1 MIHITE
7 PKKCCGCNACVQ
19 ACPKHCIRMQEDS
32 EGFLYPFVDRESCID
47 CGLCERVCPV
57 INQNEPQKPVVTLAA
72 VNSDESVRLASSSGG
87 IFTLLAERTID
98 NGGVVF
104 GAAFDE
110 NWDVKHL
117 CIDSKSELPKL
128 RGSKY
133 VQSIIGNCYKE
144 AKAYLSAGKE
154 VLFSGTPCQIAG
166 LKRFLH
172 KEYKNLKTVD
182 VVCHGAPSP
191 MVWRMYLDEVS
202 SMYNIAQITDIKFR
216 DKTEG
221 WKNFSLSIKYKDKE
235 GAEKTFRETLN
246 ENVFMRCFLSNLC
259 LRPSCYA
266 CPARNGKSGSDITL
280 ADLWGAE
287 NICPESDDDKGVS
300 LVLLRNKDFTLPG
313 FEKKEIEYSKAVM
326 YNHSIESDVTLPNKR
341 NRFFRLLHSD
351 GILKATVK
359 CTTKSRFEVLI
370 EKIIWNIKN
379 RILK

>member
-1 MIHITE
+1 MISITN
-7 PKKCCGCNACVQ
+7 PKMCCGCSACAQ
-19 ACPKHCIRMQEDS
+19 ICPKQCISLKEDK
-32 EGFLYPFVDRESCID
+32 EGFLYPAVDNSSCID
-47 CGLCERVCPV
+47 CGLCEKTCPV
-57 INQNEPQKPVVTLAA
+57 INQNEPKKPVVTLAA

-110 NWDVKHL
+110 NWNVKHI
-117 CIDSKSELPKL
+117 CIDRKSELPKL

-144 AKAYLSAGKE
+144 AKTYLDTGKE
-154 VLFSGTPCQIAG
+154 VLFSGTPCQITG
-166 LKRFLH
+166 LKKFIR
-172 KEYKNLKTVD
+172 KDYKNLKTVD
-182 VVCHGAPSP
+182 VVCHGTPSP
-191 MVWRMYLDEVS
+191 KVWRKYLEEVS
-202 SMYNIAQITDIKFR
+202 LEHNIEKITDIQFR

-246 ENVFMRCFLSNLC
+246 ENIFMRCFLSNLC

-300 LVLLRNKDFTLPG
+300 LVLLRNKEFSLTG

-326 YNHSIESDVTLPNKR
+326 YNPSIESDVALPDKR
-341 NRFFRLLHSD
+341 DRFFRLLHSD
-351 GILKATVK
+351 GIHKATVN
-359 CTTKSRFEVLI
+359 CTTKSRFEVLF

>member
-7 PKKCCGCNACVQ
+7 PKNCCGCNACVQ

-32 EGFLYPFVDRESCID
+32 EGFPYPFVDRELCIN
-47 CGLCERVCPV
+47 CGLCERACPV
-57 INQNEPQKPVVTLAA
+57 INQNEPQKPIVTLAA
-72 VNSDESVRLASSSGG
+72 VNSDERVRLASSSGG

-104 GAAFDE
+104 GAAFDK
-110 NWDVKHL
+110 NWDVRHI
-117 CIDSKSELPKL
+117 CIENKSELRKV

-133 VQSIIGNCYKE
+133 VQSIIGNCYKQ
-144 AKAYLSAGKE
+144 AKTHLDTGLE

-166 LKRFLH
+166 LKRFLR
-172 KEYKNLKTVD
+172 KDYMNLKTMD
-182 VVCHGAPSP
+182 VVCHGTPSP
-191 MVWRMYLDEVS
+191 LVWRKYLDEVS
-202 SMYNIAQITDIKFR
+202 SMYNIAQITDIQFR

-235 GAEKTFRETLN
+235 GVEKTFRETLN
-246 ENVFMRCFLSNLC
+246 ENIFMKCFLSNLC

-266 CPARNGKSGSDITL
+266 CPTRNGKSGSDITL

-287 NICPESDDDKGVS
+287 NICPEVDDDKGIS

-313 FEKKEIEYSKAVM
+313 FVKKDIEFSKAVM

-341 NRFFRLLHSD
+341 DRFFRLLHSD
-351 GILKATVK
+351 EILKATVK

>member
-1 MIHITE
+1 M
-7 PKKCCGCNACVQ
+7 K
-19 ACPKHCIRMQEDS
+19 EDK
-32 EGFLYPFVDRESCID
+32 EGFLYPAVDNSSCID

-57 INQNEPQKPVVTLAA
+57 INQNEPKKPIVTLAA
-72 VNSDESVRLASSSGG
+72 VNSDKSVRLASSSGG

-110 NWDVKHL
+110 NWDVRHICVDNK
-117 CIDSKSELPKL
+117 CELPKL

-144 AKAYLSAGKE
+144 AKRHLSAGME

-166 LKRFLH
+166 LKRFLQ
-172 KEYKNLKTVD
+172 KDYENLKTVD
-182 VVCHGAPSP
+182 VVCHGTPSP
-191 MVWRMYLDEVS
+191 LAWRKYLDEVS
-202 SMYNIAQITDIKFR
+202 SKYNIVQITDIQFR

-221 WKNFSLSIKYKDKE
+221 WKNFSLLIKYKDKE
-235 GAEKTFRETLN
+235 GVEKTFRETLN
-246 ENVFMRCFLSNLC
+246 ENIFMRCFLSNLC
-259 LRPSCYA
+259 LRPSCYS

-287 NICPESDDDKGVS
+287 NICPGLDDDKGVS
-300 LVLLRNKDFTLPG
+300 LVLLRNKEFSLPG
-313 FEKKEIEYSKAVM
+313 FVKKEIEYSKAVM

-341 NRFFRLLHSD
+341 DRFFRLLHRG

-379 RILK
+379 RVLK

>member
-1 MIHITE
+1 MISITY
-7 PKKCCGCNACVQ
+7 PKECCGCGACAQ
-19 ACPKHCIRMQEDS
+19 ICPKQCISLKEDK
-32 EGFLYPFVDRESCID
+32 EGFLYPTVDNSSCID

-57 INQNEPQKPVVTLAA
+57 INQNKPKKPIVTLAA
-72 VNSDESVRLASSSGG
+72 VNSDESVRHASSSGG

-110 NWDVKHL
+110 NWDVKHI

-133 VQSIIGNCYKE
+133 VQSIIGNCYKH
-144 AKAYLSAGKE
+144 AKTHLDTGQE

-166 LKRFLH
+166 LKRFLRKDYH
-172 KEYKNLKTVD
+172 NLKTMD
-182 VVCHGAPSP
+182 IVCHGTPSP
-191 MVWRMYLDEVS
+191 LVWRKYLDEVS
-202 SMYNIAQITDIKFR
+202 SMYNIAQITDIQFR

-221 WKNFSLSIKYKDKE
+221 WKNYSLLIKYKDKE

-246 ENVFMRCFLSNLC
+246 ENIFMRCFLSNLS

-287 NICPESDDDKGVS
+287 NICPELYDDNGVS
-300 LVLLRNKDFTLPG
+300 LVLLRNKDFALQG

-326 YNHSIESDVTLPNKR
+326 HNPSIESDVALLDKR
-341 NRFFRLLHSD
+341 DRFFRLLQRA
-351 GILKATVK
+351 GIHKATVK
-359 CTTKSRFEVLI
+359 CTTKSRFEVLT

>member
-7 PKKCCGCNACVQ
+7 PPNCCGCNACVQ

-57 INQNEPQKPVVTLAA
+57 INQNKPKKPVVTLAA
-72 VNSDESVRLASSSGG
+72 VNSDKSVRLASSSGG

-110 NWDVKHL
+110 NWDVKHI

-144 AKAYLSAGKE
+144 AKTHLSAGKE

-166 LKRFLH
+166 LKKFLH

-266 CPARNGKSGSDITL
+266 CPARDGKSGSDITL

-300 LVLLRNKDFTLPG
+300 LILLRNKEFSLPG
-313 FEKKEIEYSKAVM
+313 FVKKEIEYSKAVM
-326 YNHSIESDVTLPNKR
+326 YNPSIESDVALPDKR
-341 NRFFRLLHSD
+341 DRFFRLLHRG

-379 RILK
+379 RVLK

>member
-1 MIHITE
+1 M
-7 PKKCCGCNACVQ
+7 CCGCSACAQ
-19 ACPKHCIRMQEDS
+19 ICPKQCISLKEDK
-32 EGFLYPFVDRESCID
+32 EGFLYPAVDNSSCID
-47 CGLCERVCPV
+47 CGLCEKTCPV
-57 INQNEPQKPVVTLAA
+57 INQNEPKKPVVTLAA

-110 NWDVKHL
+110 NWNVKHI
-117 CIDSKSELPKL
+117 CIDRKSELPKL

-144 AKAYLSAGKE
+144 AKTYLDTGKE
-154 VLFSGTPCQIAG
+154 VLFSGTPCQITG
-166 LKRFLH
+166 LKKFIR
-172 KEYKNLKTVD
+172 KDYKNLKTVD
-182 VVCHGAPSP
+182 VVCHGTPSP
-191 MVWRMYLDEVS
+191 KVWRKYLEEVS
-202 SMYNIAQITDIKFR
+202 LEHNIEKITDIQFR

-246 ENVFMRCFLSNLC
+246 ENIFMRCFLSNLC

-300 LVLLRNKDFTLPG
+300 LVLLRNKEFSLTG

-326 YNHSIESDVTLPNKR
+326 YNPSIESDVALPDKR
-341 NRFFRLLHSD
+341 DRFFRLLHSD
-351 GILKATVK
+351 GIHKATVN
-359 CTTKSRFEVLI
+359 CTTKSRFEVLF

>member
-1 MIHITE
+1 MIHIKE
-7 PKKCCGCNACVQ
+7 PKNCCGCNACVQ

-72 VNSDESVRLASSSGG
+72 VNSDKSVRIASSSGG

-104 GAAFDE
+104 GATFDE
-110 NWDVKHL
+110 NWDVKHI

-144 AKAYLSAGKE
+144 AKRHLSAGKE

-266 CPARNGKSGSDITL
+266 CPARNGKSGSAITL

-287 NICPESDDDKGVS
+287 NICPGLDDDKGVS
-300 LVLLRNKDFTLPG
+300 LVLLRNKEFSLPG

-341 NRFFRLLHSD
+341 DRFFRLLHSA
-351 GILKATVK
+351 GIHKATVK

-379 RILK
+379 RVLK

>member
-7 PKKCCGCNACVQ
+7 PKNCCGCNACVQ

-57 INQNEPQKPVVTLAA
+57 INQNKPKKPVVTLAA
-72 VNSDESVRLASSSGG
+72 VNSDKSVRLASSSGG

-110 NWDVKHL
+110 NWDVKHI

-144 AKAYLSAGKE
+144 AKTHLSAGKE

-166 LKRFLH
+166 LKKFLH

-191 MVWRMYLDEVS
+191 LVWRKYLDEVS
-202 SMYNIAQITDIKFR
+202 SMYNIAQIKDIQFR

-221 WKNFSLSIKYKDKE
+221 WKNFSLLIKYKDKE
-235 GAEKTFRETLN
+235 GVEKTFRETLN
-246 ENVFMRCFLSNLC
+246 ENIFMRCFLSNLC

-266 CPARNGKSGSDITL
+266 CPARDGKSGSDITL

-300 LVLLRNKDFTLPG
+300 LILLRNKEFSLPG

-326 YNHSIESDVTLPNKR
+326 YNPSIESDVALPDKR
-341 NRFFRLLHSD
+341 DRFFRLLHSD
-351 GILKATVK
+351 GIHKATVK

-379 RILK
+379 RVLK

>member
-1 MIHITE
+1 MISISN
-7 PKKCCGCNACVQ
+7 KKNCCGCNACVQ
-19 ACPKHCIRMQEDS
+19 ACPKHCIKMQEDS
-32 EGFLYPFVDRESCID
+32 EGFQYPFVDRESCID

-104 GAAFDE
+104 GATFDE
-110 NWDVKHL
+110 NWDVKHIY
-117 CIDSKSELPKL
+117 IDSKSELPKL

-133 VQSIIGNCYKE
+133 VQSTIGNCYKE
-144 AKAYLSAGKE
+144 AKTHLSAGKE

-166 LKRFLH
+166 LKRFLRKDYH
-172 KEYKNLKTVD
+172 NLKTMD
-182 VVCHGAPSP
+182 VVCHGTPSP
-191 MVWRMYLDEVS
+191 LVWRMYLDEVS
-202 SMYNIAQITDIKFR
+202 SMYNIAQITDIQFR

-221 WKNFSLSIKYKDKE
+221 WKNFSLLIKYKNKE
-235 GAEKTFRETLN
+235 GVEKTFRETLN
-246 ENVFMRCFLSNLC
+246 ENIFMRCFLSNLC

-287 NICPESDDDKGVS
+287 NICPGLDDDKGVS
-300 LVLLRNKDFTLPG
+300 LVLLRNKEFSLPG
-313 FEKKEIEYSKAVM
+313 FVKKEIEYSKAVM
-326 YNHSIESDVTLPNKR
+326 YNPSIESDVALPDKR
-341 NRFFRLLHSD
+341 DRFFRLLHSD
-351 GILKATVK
+351 GIHKATVK

-379 RILK
+379 RVLK

>member
-1 MIHITE
+1 MISITNSKE
-7 PKKCCGCNACVQ
+7 CCGCSACAQ
-19 ACPKHCIRMQEDS
+19 ICPKQCISLKEDK
-32 EGFLYPFVDRESCID
+32 EGFLYPAVDNSSCID

-72 VNSDESVRLASSSGG
+72 ANSDESVRLASSSGG

-110 NWDVKHL
+110 NWDVKHI

-133 VQSIIGNCYKE
+133 VQSIIGSCYKE

-166 LKRFLH
+166 LKKFLR
-172 KEYKNLKTVD
+172 KDYMNLKTMD
-182 VVCHGAPSP
+182 VVCHGTPSP
-191 MVWRMYLDEVS
+191 LVWRKYLDEVS
-202 SMYNIAQITDIKFR
+202 SLYNIAQITDIQFR

-246 ENVFMRCFLSNLC
+246 ENVFMSCFLSNLC

-266 CPARNGKSGSDITL
+266 CPARDGKSGSDITL
-280 ADLWGAE
+280 ADLWGTE
-287 NICPESDDDKGVS
+287 NICPELDDDKGVS

-326 YNHSIESDVTLPNKR
+326 YNPSIESDVALPDKR
-341 NRFFRLLHSD
+341 DRFFRLLHSD
-351 GILKATVK
+351 GIHKATVK
-359 CTTKSRFEVLI
+359 YTTRSKFEVLI

>member
-246 ENVFMRCFLSNLC
+246 ENIFMRCFLSNLC

-287 NICPESDDDKGVS
+287 NICPGLDDDKGVS

-326 YNHSIESDVTLPNKR
+326 YNPSIESDVTLPNKR
-341 NRFFRLLHSD
+341 DRFFRLLHSD
-351 GILKATVK
+351 GIHKATVK
-359 CTTKSRFEVLI
+359 CTTKSRLEVLI

>member
-1 MIHITE
+1 MISITN
-7 PKKCCGCNACVQ
+7 PKECCGCGACAQ
-19 ACPKHCIRMQEDS
+19 ICPKQCISLKEDK
-32 EGFLYPFVDRESCID
+32 EGFICPAVDNSSCID

-57 INQNEPQKPVVTLAA
+57 INQNESKKPIATLAA
-72 VNSDESVRLASSSGG
+72 LNCDESVRLASSSGG

-110 NWDVKHL
+110 NWNVKHI

-166 LKRFLH
+166 LKKFLR
-172 KEYKNLKTVD
+172 KDYMNLKTMD
-182 VVCHGAPSP
+182 VVCHGTPSP
-191 MVWRMYLDEVS
+191 LVWRKYLDEVS
-202 SMYNIAQITDIKFR
+202 SMYNIAQITDIQFR

-246 ENVFMRCFLSNLC
+246 ENVFMICFLSNLS

-266 CPARNGKSGSDITL
+266 CPARDGKSGSDITL

-326 YNHSIESDVTLPNKR
+326 YNPSIESNVALPDR
-341 NRFFRLLHSD
+341 RDRFFKLLQRA
-351 GILKATVK
+351 GIHEATVK

>member
-7 PKKCCGCNACVQ
+7 PKNCCGCGACAQ
-19 ACPKHCIRMQEDS
+19 ICPKQCISLKEDK
-32 EGFLYPFVDRESCID
+32 EGFLYPAVDNSSCID

-72 VNSDESVRLASSSGG
+72 ANSDESVRLASSSGG
-87 IFTLLAERTID
+87 IFTLLAEKTID

-110 NWDVKHL
+110 NWDVKHI
-117 CIDSKSELPKL
+117 CIDSKRELPKL

-191 MVWRMYLDEVS
+191 MVWRMYLDEVN

-246 ENVFMRCFLSNLC
+246 ENVFMRCFLSNLS

-300 LVLLRNKDFTLPG
+300 LVLLRNKEFSLPG

-326 YNHSIESDVTLPNKR
+326 YNPSIESDVALPDKR
-341 NRFFRLLHSD
+341 DRFFRLSD
-351 GILKATVK
+351 RVGIHKATVK

>member
-7 PKKCCGCNACVQ
+7 PKNCCGCNACVQ

>member
-7 PKKCCGCNACVQ
+7 PKNCCGCNACVQ

-110 NWDVKHL
+110 NWDVKHI

-133 VQSIIGNCYKE
+133 VQSTIGNCYKE
-144 AKAYLSAGKE
+144 AKRHLSAGKE

-259 LRPSCYA
+259 LRSSCYA

-287 NICPESDDDKGVS
+287 NICPGLDDDKGVS
-300 LVLLRNKDFTLPG
+300 LVLLRNKEFSLPG

-326 YNHSIESDVTLPNKR
+326 YNPSIESDVTLPNKR
-341 NRFFRLLHSD
+341 DRFFRLLHSD
-351 GILKATVK
+351 GIHKATVK

-379 RILK
+379 RVLK

>member
-7 PKKCCGCNACVQ
+7 PKNCCGCNACVQ

-72 VNSDESVRLASSSGG
+72 INSDESVRLASSSGG

-110 NWDVKHL
+110 NWDVKHI

-133 VQSIIGNCYKE
+133 VQSTIGNCYKE
-144 AKAYLSAGKE
+144 AKTHLSAGKE
-154 VLFSGTPCQIAG
+154 VLFTGTPCQIAS
-166 LKRFLH
+166 LKKFLR
-172 KEYKNLKTVD
+172 KDYKNLKTMD
-182 VVCHGAPSP
+182 IVCHGTPSP
-191 MVWRMYLDEVS
+191 LVWRKYLDEVS
-202 SMYNIAQITDIKFR
+202 SMYNIAQITDIQFR

-235 GAEKTFRETLN
+235 GVEKTFRETLN
-246 ENVFMRCFLSNLC
+246 ENIFMRCFLSNLC

-287 NICPESDDDKGVS
+287 NISPESDDDKGVS

-313 FEKKEIEYSKAVM
+313 FVKKEIEYSKAVM
-326 YNHSIESDVTLPNKR
+326 YNPSIESDVTLPDKR
-341 NRFFRLLHSD
+341 DRFFRLLHSD
-351 GILKATVK
+351 GIHKATVK

>member
-7 PKKCCGCNACVQ
+7 PKNCCGCNACVQ

-32 EGFLYPFVDRESCID
+32 EGFPYPFVDREICIN
-47 CGLCERVCPV
+47 CGLCERACPI
-57 INQNEPQKPVVTLAA
+57 INQNEPQKPIVTLAA
-72 VNSDESVRLASSSGG
+72 VNSDERVRLASSSGG

-104 GAAFDE
+104 GAAFDK
-110 NWDVKHL
+110 NWDVRHI
-117 CIDSKSELPKL
+117 CIENKSELRKV

-133 VQSIIGNCYKE
+133 VQSIIGNCYKQ
-144 AKAYLSAGKE
+144 AKTYLDTGLE

-166 LKRFLH
+166 LKRFLR
-172 KEYKNLKTVD
+172 KDYMNLKTMD
-182 VVCHGAPSP
+182 VVCHGTPSP
-191 MVWRMYLDEVS
+191 MVWKMYLDEVRLKYDIS
-202 SMYNIAQITDIKFR
+202 QIIDIQFR

-221 WKNFSLSIKYKDKE
+221 WNNYSLSIKYKDKDDK
-235 GAEKTFRETLN
+235 EKVFRETLN
-246 ENVFMRCFLSNLC
+246 ENIFMKCFLSNLC

-266 CPARNGKSGSDITL
+266 CPTRNGKSGSDITL

-287 NICPESDDDKGVS
+287 NICPEVDDDKGVS

-313 FEKKEIEYSKAVM
+313 FVKKEIELSKAVM
-326 YNHSIESDVTLPNKR
+326 YNPSIESDVTLPDKR
-341 NRFFRLLHSD
+341 DRFFRLLHSD
-351 GILKATVK
+351 GIHKATVK
-359 CTTKSRFEVLI
+359 CTTKSRFKVLI

>member
-7 PKKCCGCNACVQ
+7 PKNCCGCNACVQ
-19 ACPKHCIRMQEDS
+19 ACPKHSIRMQEDS

-110 NWDVKHL
+110 NWDVKHI
-117 CIDSKSELPKL
+117 CIDSKSELTKL

-133 VQSIIGNCYKE
+133 VQSTIGNCYKE
-144 AKAYLSAGKE
+144 AKTHLSAGKE

-172 KEYKNLKTVD
+172 KEYKNLKTMD
-182 VVCHGAPSP
+182 VVCHGTPSP
-191 MVWRMYLDEVS
+191 KVWRKYLNEVS
-202 SMYNIAQITDIKFR
+202 SMYNIAQITDIQFR

-221 WKNFSLSIKYKDKE
+221 WKNFSISIKYKDKE

-266 CPARNGKSGSDITL
+266 CPERNGKSGSEITL

-287 NICPESDDDKGVS
+287 NICPGLDDDKGVS
-300 LVLLRNKDFTLPG
+300 LVLLRNKEFSLPG
-313 FEKKEIEYSKAVM
+313 FVKKEIEYSKAVM
-326 YNHSIESDVTLPNKR
+326 YNPSIESDVALPDKR

-351 GILKATVK
+351 GIHKATVK

>member
-19 ACPKHCIRMQEDS
+19 ACPKHCIRMQEDC

-110 NWDVKHL
+110 NWDVKHI

-133 VQSIIGNCYKE
+133 AQSIIGNCYKE
-144 AKAYLSAGKE
+144 AKRHLSAGKE

-326 YNHSIESDVTLPNKR
+326 YNPSIESDIALPDKR
-341 NRFFRLLHSD
+341 DRFFRLLHSD
-351 GILKATVK
+351 GIHKATVK

>member
-1 MIHITE
+1 
-7 PKKCCGCNACVQ
+7 
-19 ACPKHCIRMQEDS
+19 MQEDS
-32 EGFLYPFVDRESCID
+32 EGFQYPFVDRESCID

-104 GAAFDE
+104 GATFDE
-110 NWDVKHL
+110 NWDVKHIY
-117 CIDSKSELPKL
+117 IDSKSELPKL

-133 VQSIIGNCYKE
+133 VQSTIGNCYKE
-144 AKAYLSAGKE
+144 AKTHLSAGKE

-166 LKRFLH
+166 LKRFLRKDYH
-172 KEYKNLKTVD
+172 NLKTMD
-182 VVCHGAPSP
+182 VVCHGTPSP
-191 MVWRMYLDEVS
+191 LVWRMYLDEVS
-202 SMYNIAQITDIKFR
+202 SMYNIAQITDIQFR

-221 WKNFSLSIKYKDKE
+221 WKNFSLLIKYKNKE
-235 GAEKTFRETLN
+235 GVEKTFRETLN
-246 ENVFMRCFLSNLC
+246 ENIFMRCFLSNLC

-287 NICPESDDDKGVS
+287 NICPGLDDDKGVS
-300 LVLLRNKDFTLPG
+300 LVLLRNKEFSLPG
-313 FEKKEIEYSKAVM
+313 FVKKEIEYSKAVM
-326 YNHSIESDVTLPNKR
+326 YNPSIESDVALPDKR
-341 NRFFRLLHSD
+341 DRFFRLLHSD
-351 GILKATVK
+351 GIHKATVK

-379 RILK
+379 RVLK

>member
-7 PKKCCGCNACVQ
+7 PKNCCGCNACVQ
-19 ACPKHCIRMQEDS
+19 ACPKHCIKMQEDS
-32 EGFLYPFVDRESCID
+32 EGFLYPVVDRESCID

-110 NWDVKHL
+110 NWDVKHI

-133 VQSIIGNCYKE
+133 VQSTIGNCYKE
-144 AKAYLSAGKE
+144 AITHLSAGKE

-221 WKNFSLSIKYKDKE
+221 WKNFSLSIKYKDKG

-266 CPARNGKSGSDITL
+266 CPVRNGKSGSDITL

-287 NICPESDDDKGVS
+287 NICPGLDDDKGVS
-300 LVLLRNKDFTLPG
+300 LVLLRNKEFSLPG
-313 FEKKEIEYSKAVM
+313 FEKKDIEYSKAVM

-341 NRFFRLLHSD
+341 DRFFRLLHSD
-351 GILKATVK
+351 GIHKATVK

-379 RILK
+379 RVLK

>member
-7 PKKCCGCNACVQ
+7 PKNCCGCNACVQ

-47 CGLCERVCPV
+47 CGLCEKTCPV

-110 NWDVKHL
+110 NWDVKHI
-117 CIDSKSELPKL
+117 CVDSKSELQKL

-144 AKAYLSAGKE
+144 AKTHLSAGKE

-182 VVCHGAPSP
+182 IVCHGAPSP

-221 WKNFSLSIKYKDKE
+221 WKNFSLSIKYKDKD
-235 GAEKTFRETLN
+235 GVEKTFRETLN
-246 ENVFMRCFLSNLC
+246 ENIFMSCFLSNLC

-287 NICPESDDDKGVS
+287 NISPESDDDKGVS

-313 FEKKEIEYSKAVM
+313 FVKKEIEFSKAVM
-326 YNHSIESDVTLPNKR
+326 YNPSIESDVALPDKR

-351 GILKATVK
+351 GIHKATVK

-379 RILK
+379 RVLK

>member
-1 MIHITE
+1 MISITNPKECCSCGACAHI
-7 PKKCCGCNACVQ
+7 
-19 ACPKHCIRMQEDS
+19 CPKQCISLKEDK
-32 EGFLYPFVDRESCID
+32 EGFLYPAVDNSSCID

-57 INQNEPQKPVVTLAA
+57 INQNEPQKPIVTLAA

-87 IFTLLAERTID
+87 IFTLLAEKTID

-110 NWDVKHL
+110 NWDVKHI

-144 AKAYLSAGKE
+144 AKTYLDTGKE

-166 LKRFLH
+166 LKKFLR
-172 KEYKNLKTVD
+172 KDYKNLKTMD
-182 VVCHGAPSP
+182 IVCHGTPSP
-191 MVWRMYLDEVS
+191 LVWRKYLDEVS
-202 SMYNIAQITDIKFR
+202 SMYNIAQITDIQFR
-216 DKTEG
+216 NKAKG
-221 WKNFSLSIKYKDKE
+221 WKSYSISISYNDKC
-235 GAEKTFRETLN
+235 GNKRTFN
-246 ENVFMRCFLSNLC
+246 EVFTQNIFMRCFLSNLC

-326 YNHSIESDVTLPNKR
+326 YNPSIESDIALPDKR
-341 NRFFRLLHSD
+341 DRFFRLLHSD
-351 GILKATVK
+351 GIHEATVK

>member
-7 PKKCCGCNACVQ
+7 PKNCCGCNACVQ

-104 GAAFDE
+104 GTAFDE
-110 NWDVKHL
+110 NWDVKHI

-144 AKAYLSAGKE
+144 AKTYLDAGKE

-166 LKRFLH
+166 LKRFLRKDYH
-172 KEYKNLKTVD
+172 NLKTMD
-182 VVCHGAPSP
+182 VVCHGTPSP
-191 MVWRMYLDEVS
+191 LVWRKYLDEVS

-216 DKTEG
+216 DKTDG

-235 GAEKTFRETLN
+235 GAEKTFRKTLN
-246 ENVFMRCFLSNLC
+246 ENVFMRCFLSNMC

-266 CPARNGKSGSDITL
+266 CPARDGKSGSDITL

-326 YNHSIESDVTLPNKR
+326 YNPSIESDVTLPNKR
-341 NRFFRLLHSD
+341 DKFFRLLHRS

-359 CTTKSRFEVLI
+359 CTTKSKFEVLT

>member
-1 MIHITE
+1 MISITN
-7 PKKCCGCNACVQ
+7 PKECCGCGACAQ
-19 ACPKHCIRMQEDS
+19 ICPKQCISLKEDK
-32 EGFLYPFVDRESCID
+32 EGFLYPAVDNSSCID

-57 INQNEPQKPVVTLAA
+57 INQNEFQKPIVTLAA

-87 IFTLLAERTID
+87 IFTLLAEKTID

-110 NWDVKHL
+110 NWDVKHI

-144 AKAYLSAGKE
+144 AKRHLSAGKE

-172 KEYKNLKTVD
+172 KEYKNLKTMD
-182 VVCHGAPSP
+182 IVCHGTPSP
-191 MVWRMYLDEVS
+191 LVWRKYLDEVS
-202 SMYNIAQITDIKFR
+202 SMYNIAQITDIQFR
-216 DKTEG
+216 NKAKG
-221 WKNFSLSIKYKDKE
+221 WKSYSISISYNDKC
-235 GAEKTFRETLN
+235 GNKRTFN
-246 ENVFMRCFLSNLC
+246 EVFTQNIFMRCFLSNLS

-287 NICPESDDDKGVS
+287 NICPGLDDDKGVS

-326 YNHSIESDVTLPNKR
+326 YNPSIESDVTLPNKR
-341 NRFFRLLHSD
+341 DRFFRLLHRG

-359 CTTKSRFEVLI
+359 CTTKSRFEVLT

>member
-7 PKKCCGCNACVQ
+7 PKNCCGCNACVQ

-110 NWDVKHL
+110 NWDVKHI

-133 VQSIIGNCYKE
+133 VQSTIGNCYKE
-144 AKAYLSAGKE
+144 AKTHLSAGKE

-166 LKRFLH
+166 LKKFLR
-172 KEYKNLKTVD
+172 KDYKNLKTMD
-182 VVCHGAPSP
+182 IVCHGTPSP
-191 MVWRMYLDEVS
+191 LVWRKYLDEVS
-202 SMYNIAQITDIKFR
+202 SMYNIAQITDIQFR

-246 ENVFMRCFLSNLC
+246 ENIFMKCFLSNLS
-259 LRPSCYA
+259 LRPSCYQ
-266 CPARNGKSGSDITL
+266 CPARSGKSGSDITL

-287 NICPESDDDKGVS
+287 NICPGLDDDKGVS

-341 NRFFRLLHSD
+341 DRFFRLLHSD

-370 EKIIWNIKN
+370 EKIIWNIKTGF
-379 RILK
+379 

>member
-7 PKKCCGCNACVQ
+7 PKNCCGCNACVQ

-110 NWDVKHL
+110 NWDVKHI

-133 VQSIIGNCYKE
+133 VQSTIGNCYKE
-144 AKAYLSAGKE
+144 AKTHLSAGKE
-154 VLFSGTPCQIAG
+154 VLFSGTPCQITG
-166 LKRFLH
+166 LKKFLR
-172 KEYKNLKTVD
+172 KDYKNLKTMD
-182 VVCHGAPSP
+182 IVCHGTPSP
-191 MVWRMYLDEVS
+191 LVWRKYLDEVS
-202 SMYNIAQITDIKFR
+202 SMYNIAQITDIQFR

-246 ENVFMRCFLSNLC
+246 ENIFMKCFLSNLS
-259 LRPSCYA
+259 LRPSCYQ
-266 CPARNGKSGSDITL
+266 CPARSGKSGSDITL

-287 NICPESDDDKGVS
+287 NICPGLDDDKGVS

-341 NRFFRLLHSD
+341 DRFFRLLHSD

-370 EKIIWNIKN
+370 EKIIWNIKTGF
-379 RILK
+379 

>member
-7 PKKCCGCNACVQ
+7 PKNCCGCNACVQ

-110 NWDVKHL
+110 NWDVKHI

-144 AKAYLSAGKE
+144 AKTYLDTGKE

-191 MVWRMYLDEVS
+191 LAWRKYLDEVS
-202 SMYNIAQITDIKFR
+202 SMYNIAQVTDIKFR

-280 ADLWGAE
+280 ADLWGTE
-287 NICPESDDDKGVS
+287 NICPGLDDDKGVS

-313 FEKKEIEYSKAVM
+313 FEKKDIEYSKAVM
-326 YNHSIESDVTLPNKR
+326 YNPSIESDVTLPNKR
-341 NRFFRLLHSD
+341 DRFFRLLHRG

>member
-7 PKKCCGCNACVQ
+7 PKKCCSCNACVQ

-235 GAEKTFRETLN
+235 GTEKTFRETLN

-326 YNHSIESDVTLPNKR
+326 YNHSIGSDVTLPNKR